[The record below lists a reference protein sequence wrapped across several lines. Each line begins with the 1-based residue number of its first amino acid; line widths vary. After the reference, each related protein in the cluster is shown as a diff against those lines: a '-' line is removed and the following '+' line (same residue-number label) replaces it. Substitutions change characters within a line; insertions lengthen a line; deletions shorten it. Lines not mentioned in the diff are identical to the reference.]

1 MTSRLEL
8 ALAVLRKAGEEA
20 GLDASDVNDEAAAL
34 AAAVCGDARDA
45 GIEWGLVFGRP
56 SSGFERAAARGKT
69 WCDEATPLLR
79 ILLTR
84 PDTTAAAV
92 YATALADVANEA
104 CSLDPDP
111 SLAAIDAA
119 GLAARSQLQ
128 AAGLKP
134 EPVATVAPGVA
145 SPPVAAA
152 TATTPAKEAKPQPTL
167 SELLSQLDGLI
178 GLDKVK
184 DQVHKQ
190 TALLRMNK
198 LREEKGLKTA
208 TVTRHLVFVGN
219 PGTGKTTVARLV
231 AGIYRALGLLTK
243 DELVETDRSGL
254 VAGYV
259 GQTAIKTAEVIKSAL
274 GGCLFIDEAY
284 SLTQGDDG
292 FGKECISTLV
302 KGMEDHRDELVV
314 IVAGYPAEMEDFIAT
329 NPGLKSRFG
338 TTITF
343 PDYSDDELVAIFKQ
357 AAKSSDFTPTDGC
370 IEKLRATLKA
380 TPRDKGFGNGRF
392 VRNLF
397 ESAVS
402 HQAWRL
408 RDDNELSEAE
418 LRQLRADDLPEN
430 S

>member
-1 MTSRLEL
+1 LPTSRLPL
-8 ALAVLRKAGEEA
+8 ALEVLRKAGAEA
-20 GLDASDVNDEAAAL
+20 GLKKPDVDDEAAAL
-34 AAAVCGDARDA
+34 AAAVCDGDAAD
-45 GIEWGLVFGRP
+45 EWALLFNRP
-56 SSGFERAAARGKT
+56 SSGFSPAATRGKP
-69 WCDEATPLLR
+69 WAEDATPLLQR
-79 ILLTR
+79 VIASGDAL
-84 PDTTAAAV
+84 AAGV
-92 YATALADVANEA
+92 YATALADLANEA
-104 CSLDPDP
+104 VALDPDP
-111 SLAAIDAA
+111 SVASINAARLVAAAQLRAA
-119 GLAARSQLQ
+119 GV
-128 AAGLKP
+128 KP
-134 EPVATVAPGVA
+134 QPVATVAPGVA

-152 TATTPAKEAKPQPTL
+152 PSEPAKPKATL
-167 SELLSQLDGLI
+167 NELMAQLDDLI
-178 GLDKVK
+178 GLEKVK

-190 TALLRMNK
+190 AALLRMNK
-198 LREEKGLKTA
+198 LREEKGLKKA
-208 TVTRHLVFVGN
+208 IVSRHLVFVGN

-243 DELVETDRSGL
+243 DDLVETDRSGL

-259 GQTAIKTAEVIKSAL
+259 GQTAIKTNAAITSAL

-284 SLTQGDDG
+284 GLAEDD
-292 FGKECISTLV
+292 FGAEAIAALV

-314 IVAGYPAEMEDFIAT
+314 IVAGYPAEMAEFIAM

-343 PDYSDDELVAIFKQ
+343 PDYTDDELVAIFKQ
-357 AAKSSDFTPTDGC
+357 AAKSSDFKPTDGC
-370 IEKLRATLKA
+370 ISHLRELLAA

-418 LRQLRADDLPEN
+418 LRQLRADDLPDQPPQ
-430 S
+430 

>member
-1 MTSRLEL
+1 LATTRLPL
-8 ALAVLRKAGEEA
+8 ALEVLRKAGAEA
-20 GLDASDVNDEAAAL
+20 GLAKPDVDDEAAAL
-34 AAAVCGDARDA
+34 AAAVCADDDAA
-45 GIEWGLVFGRP
+45 EEWAALFNRP
-56 SSGFERAAARGKT
+56 ASGFALAAKRGKP
-69 WCDEATPLLR
+69 WADEATPLLR
-79 ILLTR
+79 KVI
-84 PDTTAAAV
+84 AAGDPMAAGV
-92 YATALADVANEA
+92 YATALADLANEA
-104 CSLDPDP
+104 NALDPDP
-111 SLAAIDAA
+111 SVAAINSARLVAATQLRAA
-119 GLAARSQLQ
+119 GVR
-128 AAGLKP
+128 P
-134 EPVATVAPGVA
+134 HPVETVAPGVA

-152 TATTPAKEAKPQPTL
+152 TAEATEPEKPQPTL
-167 SELLSQLDGLI
+167 SELLAQLDQLI
-178 GLDKVK
+178 GLEKVK

-208 TVTRHLVFVGN
+208 TVSRHLVFVGN

-231 AGIYRALGLLTK
+231 AGIYRALGLLSKGT
-243 DELVETDRSGL
+243 LVETDRSGL

-259 GQTAIKTAEVIKSAL
+259 GQTAIKTAEAIKSAL

-284 SLTQGDDG
+284 SLSEDD
-292 FGKECISTLV
+292 FGNESISTLV

-314 IVAGYPAEMEDFIAT
+314 MVAGYPAEMEEFIAT

-343 PDYSDDELVAIFKQ
+343 PDYTDDELVAIFKQ
-357 AAKSSDFTPTDGC
+357 AAKSSDFRPTDGC
-370 IEKLRATLKA
+370 VERLREILRT

-418 LRQLRADDLPEN
+418 LRQLRADDLPE

>member
-1 MTSRLEL
+1 
-8 ALAVLRKAGEEA
+8 V
-20 GLDASDVNDEAAAL
+20 
-34 AAAVCGDARDA
+34 
-45 GIEWGLVFGRP
+45 
-56 SSGFERAAARGKT
+56 
-69 WCDEATPLLR
+69 
-79 ILLTR
+79 
-84 PDTTAAAV
+84 
-92 YATALADVANEA
+92 
-104 CSLDPDP
+104 
-111 SLAAIDAA
+111 
-119 GLAARSQLQ
+119 Q
-128 AAGLKP
+128 
-134 EPVATVAPGVA
+134 TVAPGVA
-145 SPPVAAA
+145 SPPVGPAEAAE
-152 TATTPAKEAKPQPTL
+152 PAKPEPTL
-167 SELLSQLDGLI
+167 SELLAQLDELI
-178 GLDKVK
+178 GLEKVK

-208 TVTRHLVFVGN
+208 TVSRHLVFVGN

-243 DELVETDRSGL
+243 GTLVEVDQSGL

-259 GQTAIKTAEVIKSAL
+259 GQTAIKTAEAIKSAL

-284 SLTQGDDG
+284 SLAEND
-292 FGKECISTLV
+292 FGAECISTLV

-314 IVAGYPAEMEDFIAT
+314 IVAGYPAEMEEFIAT

-343 PDYSDDELVAIFKQ
+343 PDYTDDELVAIFKQ
-357 AAKSSDFTPTDGC
+357 AAKSSDFKPTDGC
-370 IEKLRATLKA
+370 VERLREILRT

-418 LRQLRADDLPEN
+418 LRQLRADDLP